1 MKCPGQDRRYWKGD
15 VAFEVPC
22 PQCGATVELFRDE
35 NAGRCPRCNH
45 RFPNP
50 GADFGCAQWCSL
62 ASECLGFA
70 PQPQA
75 AAAERPLAARV
86 IQALEE
92 VFRQD
97 PNQILRALKVFQ
109 YAKELA
115 AEEGGDPRIVLA
127 AALLHGTNSQPS
139 AADAASVERQ
149 AGVAA
154 CAANTK
160 EILQRIG
167 LCAEMSAQVCTIVDA
182 LRTGEDADIDNAD
195 TVESR
200 IVSDAVRLV
209 ECSARL
215 PGEHPEEVARERLF
229 AKLKTAAGKQKA
241 IRLLSSQ
248 GTTTR

>member
-35 NAGRCPRCNH
+35 SAGRCPHCSH

-50 GADFGCAQWCSL
+50 GANFGCARWCSL
-62 ASECLGFA
+62 ASECLGYS

-92 VFRQD
+92 VFRHD
-97 PNQILRALKVFQ
+97 PNEVLRALKVFQ

-127 AALLHGTNSQPS
+127 AALLHATSSAPGGGT
-139 AADAASVERQ
+139 AACVERRADIAATAAS
-149 AGVAA
+149 
-154 CAANTK
+154 TT

-167 LCAEMSAQVCTIVDA
+167 LCAEVSARVCTIVDA
-182 LRTGEDADIDNAD
+182 LRTGAAADREDAD
-195 TVESR
+195 TVESK

-209 ECSARL
+209 ELSTRPPDA
-215 PGEHPEEVARERLF
+215 PPNAAARERLV
-229 AKLKTAAGKQKA
+229 ASLRTAAGKQKA
-241 IRLLSSQ
+241 MSLLSSQ
-248 GTTTR
+248 GTTTP

>member
-1 MKCPGQDRRYWKGD
+1 VGNLAVKCPGQDRRYWKGD
-15 VAFEVPC
+15 VAFELPC

-35 NAGRCPRCNH
+35 NAGRCPRCGH

-62 ASECLGFA
+62 ANECLGYA

-75 AAAERPLAARV
+75 AATARPLAARV

-92 VFRQD
+92 VSRHD
-97 PNQILRALKVFQ
+97 PNQVLRALKVFQ

-127 AALLHGTNSQPS
+127 AALLHGTNPQPS
-139 AADAASVERQ
+139 GDAASVEQR

-154 CAANTK
+154 TAANTK

-167 LCAEMSAQVCTIVDA
+167 LCEEISAPVCSIVDS
-182 LRTGEDADIDNAD
+182 LPSGGDAD

-209 ECSARL
+209 EFSRRPPDEHADEAALARFL
-215 PGEHPEEVARERLF
+215 AG
-229 AKLKTAAGKQKA
+229 LKTAAGKQKA
-241 IRLLSSQ
+241 LRLLSSQ